1 MKPID
6 FQIEDEFQ
14 NPKLEREV
22 LGYLQGQNGQA
33 KTLATKLR
41 SELFPNY
48 PDALNEIL
56 TGTGTSLRGLIEPP
70 REDFDFRAAVRE
82 LEELDHKRHL
92 ARMQQE
98 AANQLFAGASPE
110 TILRALEQNVLVLRR
125 NLTSGEATVR
135 RYSLGLDLAGEVLDY
150 ARRRQ
155 QQRMATGKPVS
166 GILTG
171 ISALDRSLNG
181 LNAGLHILAAGPGA
195 GKTTFALQVAWAA
208 VQQGKRVAYVTY
220 ENSMSNLMLKLLC
233 AQCGLS
239 PAEIE
244 RGYGDVDKLEI
255 PLLQSADVLE
265 RLVLYEGHPEFSF
278 GHIEADLLIFDYLQ
292 RAAHGAGYEQ
302 LRHNVSAM
310 TGQLRDW
317 AMQRNAAV
325 LAISSLNRSASDYG
339 RGGGVQLEN
348 LKESGDLE
356 YGADT
361 VMLLYPPTD
370 TSATPPARD
379 LELRIAKNRFG
390 PLATLRLV
398 FRPDTGVFRERL

>member
-1 MKPID
+1 MKPTH

-14 NPKLEREV
+14 NPKLEAEV
-22 LGYLQGQNGQA
+22 LGYIQSQNEQVKPFA
-33 KTLATKLR
+33 AKLR
-41 SELFPNY
+41 PSLFPNF
-48 PDALNEIL
+48 PEGLREASLGAL
-56 TGTGTSLRGLIEPP
+56 TAVHTHG
-70 REDFDFRAAVRE
+70 EDFDFRAAVRE
-82 LEELDHKRHL
+82 LEDLDHKRSL
-92 ARMQQE
+92 ARMHHK
-98 AANQLFAGASPE
+98 AAEQLFSGAGAE
-110 TILRALEQNVLVLRR
+110 IILQTLEQNLLELRR
-125 NLTSGEATVR
+125 NLASAESAARRFGSGK
-135 RYSLGLDLAGEVLDY
+135 DLAEQVLDY
-150 ARRRQ
+150 ARHRQ
-155 QQRMATGKPVS
+155 QQRIETGKPVS

-171 ISALDRSLNG
+171 INALDRSLNG
-181 LNAGLHILAAGPGA
+181 LNPGLHILAAGPGA

-208 VQQGKRVAYVTY
+208 AQQGKRVAYVTY

-233 AQCGLS
+233 AQCGLNPS
-239 PAEIE
+239 EIE
-244 RGYGDVDKLEI
+244 RGYGDVEKLGF
-255 PLLQSADVLE
+255 PLLQSVELLE
-265 RLVLYEGHPEFSF
+265 RLEFYEGHAEFGFSS
-278 GHIEADLLIFDYLQ
+278 IDTDMLIFDYLQ

-339 RGGGVQLEN
+339 RGGGVNLEN

-361 VMLLYPPTD
+361 VMLLYPPGEA
-370 TSATPPARD
+370 SATPPARD